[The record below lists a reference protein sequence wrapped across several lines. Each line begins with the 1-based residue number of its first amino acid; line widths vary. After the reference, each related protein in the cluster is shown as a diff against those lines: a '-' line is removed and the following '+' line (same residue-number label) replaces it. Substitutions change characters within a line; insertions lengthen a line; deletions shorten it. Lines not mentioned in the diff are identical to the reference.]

1 MKNFYEILEV
11 SKEATKDEIKK
22 SFRNLAKKY
31 HPDTNVNDK
40 TLSEK
45 FQLINE
51 AYGVLSDDK
60 SRQEYDEKIFKSKEH
75 SRNNTDNKK
84 GSTYSSK
91 KTGDIKD
98 AMDNLNS
105 KFEEFFGFNGNTSEV
120 KEDFLKK
127 DSRNPM
133 DTSDI
138 FNSFFKPKKK

>member
-11 SKEATKDEIKK
+11 SKDATKDEIKK

-31 HPDTNVNDK
+31 HPDTNINDK

-51 AYGVLSDDK
+51 AYSVLSDEK
-60 SRQEYDEKIFKSKEH
+60 SRKEYDEKIFKTQDPLK
-75 SRNNTDNKK
+75 NNREKKK
-84 GSTYSSK
+84 GNTYSK

-98 AMDNLNS
+98 AMENLNS

-120 KEDFLKK
+120 RDDFLKK
-127 DSRNPM
+127 DSKNPM
-133 DTSDI
+133 DTSAI
-138 FNSFFKPKKK
+138 FNSFFNPKKK

>member
-11 SKEATKDEIKK
+11 SKDATKDEIKK

-31 HPDTNVNDK
+31 HPDTNINDK

-51 AYGVLSDDK
+51 AYSVLSDEK
-60 SRQEYDEKIFKSKEH
+60 SRKEYDEKIFKTQDPFK
-75 SRNNTDNKK
+75 NNREKKK
-84 GSTYSSK
+84 GNTYNE

-98 AMDNLNS
+98 AMENLNS

-120 KEDFLKK
+120 RDDFLKK
-127 DSRNPM
+127 DSKNPM
-133 DTSDI
+133 DTSAI

>member
-11 SKEATKDEIKK
+11 SKDATKDEIKK

-31 HPDTNVNDK
+31 HPDTNINDK

-51 AYGVLSDDK
+51 AYSVLSDEK
-60 SRQEYDEKIFKSKEH
+60 SRKEYDEKIFKTQDPLK
-75 SRNNTDNKK
+75 NNREKKK
-84 GSTYSSK
+84 GNTYSE

-98 AMDNLNS
+98 AMENLNS

-120 KEDFLKK
+120 RDDFLKK
-127 DSRNPM
+127 DSKNPM
-133 DTSDI
+133 DTSAI